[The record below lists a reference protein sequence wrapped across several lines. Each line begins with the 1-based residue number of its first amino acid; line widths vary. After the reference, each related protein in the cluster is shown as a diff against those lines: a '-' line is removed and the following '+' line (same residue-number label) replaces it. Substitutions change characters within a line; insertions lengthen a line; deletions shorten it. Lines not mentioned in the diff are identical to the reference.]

1 MIVRRHK
8 SNASYQGIELGNRW
22 FFSLEYETRTSS
34 LTLNQADAS
43 SDGSYYFVVST
54 KDPGVPNWLDTESHK
69 TGLIMMRW
77 QELEGELSESQE
89 PSAWKVPLA
98 DLDQHLPADGRY
110 ISLEERRA
118 QIAARRMAV
127 QRRDAG

>member
-1 MIVRRHK
+1 MIIRSHK

-22 FFSLEYETRTSS
+22 FVSLEYETRTSS
-34 LTLNQADAS
+34 LTLDQAEAS
-43 SDGSYYFVVST
+43 SDGSYYFVVSA
-54 KDPGVPNWLDTESHK
+54 KDPGIHNWLDTESHK

-77 QELEGELSESQE
+77 QGLEGELPESQE

-98 DLDQHLPADGRY
+98 DIDQHLPADARY
-110 ISLEERRA
+110 ISLEERRV